1 MQSDLAF
8 LAKKLVFFIL
18 YALILSIVIGLLF
31 IDVIYLQN
39 AVKENSL
46 TEISQESILFVISA
60 VFLREARKNSKL
72 RPALILISGFF
83 ACLLIREL
91 DSIFDEI
98 FHGAWAWIAIPL
110 ALICIFY
117 AVRRGKDTL
126 VGLAHFARHQSYGM
140 MAAGILCVL
149 VFSRLF
155 GMGELWQ
162 GLMQEHFDRT
172 AKNMV
177 EEGCELLGYCL
188 CLISTFWYL
197 PDAIKLRK

>member
-8 LAKKLVFFIL
+8 LTKKLAFFVL
-18 YALILSIVIGLLF
+18 YALILATVIGLLF

-46 TEISQESILFVISA
+46 TEIAQESILFVISA
-60 VFLREARKNSKL
+60 VFLLEAKKNSQL
-72 RPALILISGFF
+72 RPALVLISGFF

-91 DSIFDEI
+91 DAIFDEI

-117 AVRRGKDTL
+117 SAYKGRDTL
-126 VGLAHFARHQSYGM
+126 AGLVHFTRHQSYSM
-140 MAAGILCVL
+140 MVAGILCVL

-155 GMGELWQ
+155 GMGELWK
-162 GLMQEHFDRT
+162 GLMLEHFDRT

-197 PDAIKLRK
+197 PDAIKFRK